1 MWNHCNTAKNLVIL
15 AHFRKLGWNRYLEV
29 LSIKMI
35 VEDHT
40 EEKEDHSREEQ
51 REKQL
56 IKDQTP
62 GGGRNGKNDFAMIC
76 TRF

>member
-1 MWNHCNTAKNLVIL
+1 
-15 AHFRKLGWNRYLEV
+15 
-29 LSIKMI
+29 MI

-40 EEKEDHSREEQ
+40 EEKGDHSREEQ

-62 GGGRNGKNDFAMIC
+62 GGVRNGKNDFAMIC

>member
-1 MWNHCNTAKNLVIL
+1 
-15 AHFRKLGWNRYLEV
+15 
-29 LSIKMI
+29 MI

-40 EEKEDHSREEQ
+40 EEKGDHSREEQ

-62 GGGRNGKNDFAMIC
+62 GGGAEW
-76 TRF
+76 